1 MAYIDFD
8 SETNSIK
15 VIRGIMSLNTDLE
28 EIAAKGTSYSIYKDK
43 ESKEFKGLKLNN
55 YMSELELKGFKTEM
69 IFKELLEK
77 NNVPYLYVGQGPLG
91 IERSN
96 VLKDK
101 LNSKRPDFMVNLP
114 DIGSL
119 FFDIKCRRKKG
130 FPNSKAKYFQLFESE
145 VISLINLH
153 EQLLVPV
160 WVAFM
165 DESELNDSSNPI
177 SKFNIVSISNM
188 KKFYDKLK
196 GSLTD
201 RENEM
206 LTSIRIPDE
215 LLFTLNDHF
224 NFKVGGTTID
234 QAVIID
240 FSKKYKGLIRKI
252 EDLIK
257 NSIRTEKIL
266 KSNITN
272 SLIKHTGDFAFR
284 NEVERILATLI
295 KEEVIVFEP
304 KKPLSLLGE

>member
-8 SETNSIK
+8 SDTNSIK
-15 VIRGIMSLNTDLE
+15 VIRGIMSPTTELE
-28 EIAAKGTSYSIYKDK
+28 EITAKGKSYSIFKES
-43 ESKEFKGLKLNN
+43 ESKEFKGLKLNH

-69 IFKELLEK
+69 IFKEMLEK
-77 NNVPYLYVGQGPLG
+77 NHVPYLYVGQGPLG

-119 FFDIKCRRKKG
+119 FFDIKCRQKKG
-130 FPNSKAKYFQLFESE
+130 FPNSKAKFFQLFESE

-165 DESELNDSSNPI
+165 DESEFNDGIIPA
-177 SKFNIVSISNM
+177 SKFNIVSISNL
-188 KKFYDKLK
+188 KKYYDKLK
-196 GSLTD
+196 SSLSD
-201 RENEM
+201 RENQM

-215 LLFTLNDHF
+215 LLFTLNENF

-234 QAVIID
+234 QELILD

-257 NSIRTEKIL
+257 NCIRSEKIL
-266 KSNITN
+266 KSNLTN
-272 SLIKHTGDFAFR
+272 SLIKQTADFAFR

-295 KEEVIVFEP
+295 KEGIIVFEP
-304 KKPLSLLGE
+304 KKPLALLGE

>member
-8 SETNSIK
+8 SESNSIK
-15 VIRGIMSLNTDLE
+15 VIRGMMSPTIDLE
-28 EIAAKGTSYSIYKDK
+28 EIVAKGTSYSIFKDK
-43 ESKEFKGLKLNN
+43 ESKEFKGLKLNQ
-55 YMSELELKGFKTEM
+55 YMSDLELKGFKTEM

-130 FPNSKAKYFQLFESE
+130 FPNSNTKYFQLFDSE
-145 VISLINLH
+145 VVSLINLH

-165 DESELNDSSNPI
+165 DESELNEGSNPI
-177 SKFNIVSISNM
+177 SKFNIVSISNL

-196 GSLTD
+196 GSLSE

-215 LLFTLNDHF
+215 ILFTLNDNF
-224 NFKVGGTTID
+224 NFKVGGTSLD
-234 QAVIID
+234 QEVVID
-240 FSKKYKGLIRKI
+240 FAKKYKGLIRKI

-257 NSIRTEKIL
+257 NSIRAEKIL

-272 SLIKHTGDFAFR
+272 SLTKQTGDFAFR
-284 NEVERILATLI
+284 NEVEKILATLI
-295 KEEVIVFEP
+295 KEDVIVFEP
-304 KKPLSLLGE
+304 KKPLTLLGE